1 MIELIL
7 TFFIVGSK
15 IIMAGYEKAREMRI
29 AQNKMKMKE
38 MGISTMAYELFQ
50 SKKSKKQS
58 KKVVECTDEYTP
70 SEEENPLSDE
80 NDMELRTKTVNIR
93 SRAL

>member
-1 MIELIL
+1 
-7 TFFIVGSK
+7 
-15 IIMAGYEKAREMRI
+15 
-29 AQNKMKMKE
+29 
-38 MGISTMAYELFQ
+38 MAYELFQ

-70 SEEENPLSDE
+70 SEENPLSDE